1 MRLSIFLLSLSVIG
15 LMGVLPTHTTFG
27 FLGSRFLVMAL
38 PPDCTLGVHRGLRA
52 LAGALFLL
60 LFVPPRCV
68 FLRRPLLG
76 KGMPIRGGNPC
87 FLRSSSR
94 CRTLIYTS
102 SGSSRC
108 FS

>member
-76 KGMPIRGGNPC
+76 KGQCRSVAAIPAFCVLPRGAE
-87 FLRSSSR
+87 R
-94 CRTLIYTS
+94 
-102 SGSSRC
+102 
-108 FS
+108 